1 MVVVPLSKET
11 NELGGA
17 PPAGAASAPNWILIA
32 AASTLAASGAMLLTG
47 NRRAGLV
54 AAAAGTAL
62 AMLDQRETVCAW
74 WGTLPG
80 YLEELQGLLNR
91 AQLAVDDLSTQSQ
104 KLRRVIGNF

>member
-17 PPAGAASAPNWILIA
+17 PPAGGASTTNWIRIA
-32 AASTLAASGAMLLTG
+32 AASTLAASGAMLLTS

-54 AAAAGTAL
+54 TAAAGTAL
-62 AMLDQRETVCAW
+62 AMLDQQEIVCTW
-74 WGTLPG
+74 WDRLPG
-80 YLEELQGLLNR
+80 FLEEIQGLLNR

-104 KLRRVIGNF
+104 KLRGVLGR